1 MDKEKETQ
9 LQTRGI
15 NALDYANALEV
26 KDEKSKGAASKALA
40 LNKDIQKDVNDYF
53 GPTIKKAKDLHSDLV
68 GKKNGFLDPLKRSE
82 DILKQK
88 IGAYLQEQDRIR
100 QEAIRKARE
109 EEEAKIAAQEEDEDE
124 TKELPTITTIIP
136 EETKLEGFHV
146 RKYWKWRVKDLSLI
160 PRHYLMIDSATITA
174 AVNALKE
181 KTDIPGIE
189 AYLEES
195 ISQSRGRQKD
205 PY

>member
-1 MDKEKETQ
+1 MDKEKE
-9 LQTRGI
+9 LQTRGV

-26 KDEKSKGAASKALA
+26 KDEKGKGAASKALA

-68 GKKNGFLDPLKRSE
+68 GKKKGFLDPLKKSE

-88 IGAYLQEQDRIR
+88 ISVYLREQERIR

-109 EEEAKIAAQEEDEDE
+109 EEEARKEAQEEDE
-124 TKELPTITTIIP
+124 TKELPATITIIP

-195 ISQSRGRQKD
+195 ISQSRGKQKD

>member
-1 MDKEKETQ
+1 MDKEKETK
-9 LQTRGI
+9 LQTRGT
-15 NALDYANALEV
+15 NALDYAKALEV
-26 KDEKSKGAASKALA
+26 RDEKSKGAASKALA

-53 GPTIKKAKDLHSDLV
+53 GPTIKKAKELHSDLV
-68 GKKNGFLDPLKRSE
+68 GKKKFFLDPLKKSE

-88 IGAYLQEQDRIR
+88 ISGYLQEQERIR

-109 EEEAKIAAQEEDEDE
+109 EEEAKRVAQEEGEEE
-124 TKELPTITTIIP
+124 TKELPATITIIP
-136 EETKLEGFHV
+136 EETKLEGFHM

-160 PRHYLMIDSATITA
+160 PRHYLMIDSTTITA
-174 AVNALKE
+174 TVTALKE

-195 ISQSRGRQKD
+195 ISQSRGKQKD

>member
-1 MDKEKETQ
+1 MDKEKETK

-15 NALDYANALEV
+15 NALDYAKTLEV
-26 KDEKSKGAASKALA
+26 RDEKSKGAASKALS

-68 GKKNGFLDPLKRSE
+68 GKKKGFLDPLKKSE

-88 IGAYLQEQDRIR
+88 ISVYLQEQERIR

-109 EEEAKIAAQEEDEDE
+109 EEAKREAQEEDE
-124 TKELPTITTIIP
+124 TKELPATITIVP
-136 EETKLEGFHV
+136 EETKLEGFHK
-146 RKYWKWRVKDLSLI
+146 RKDWKWRVKNFDLI
-160 PRHYLMIDSATITA
+160 PRPLLTTKDTEI
-174 AVNALKE
+174 NAIVRRDKE
-181 KTDIPGIE
+181 KTNIPGIE
-189 AYLEES
+189 AYCEES
-195 ISQSRGRQKD
+195 ISQSRGKAKD